1 VSEGLISNWRAPI
14 IGDRILDR
22 DIRRRLQQL
31 WAAHE
36 NRVEVWEIAGD
47 IVERPLHIVLFV
59 WTGPSEQ
66 GPVRVAGVF
75 EVFRE
80 IAIPPDAIRTE
91 TVLVDRARDA
101 ALAVV
106 RKGATG
112 LVLMGLA
119 PVILAAEPV
128 AEPGPAR

>member
-22 DIRRRLQQL
+22 DIRRRLQQM

-36 NRVEVWEIAGD
+36 NRVEVWEISGD
-47 IVERPLHIVLFV
+47 IVERPIHIVLFV
-59 WTGPSEQ
+59 WTGPSER
-66 GPVRVAGVF
+66 GPVRVAGAF

-80 IAIPPDAIRTE
+80 IAIPPDAVRRE
-91 TVLVDRARDA
+91 CVLVDRARDA
-101 ALAVV
+101 ACAIV
-106 RKGATG
+106 RKGMTG
-112 LVLMGLA
+112 LVLMGTA

-128 AEPGPAR
+128 AAPS